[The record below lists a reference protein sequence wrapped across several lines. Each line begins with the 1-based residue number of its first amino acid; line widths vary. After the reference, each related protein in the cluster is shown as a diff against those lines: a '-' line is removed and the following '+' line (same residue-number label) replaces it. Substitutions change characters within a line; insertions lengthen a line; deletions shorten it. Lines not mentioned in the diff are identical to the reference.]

1 MYTQCLDCLTI
12 YKIVAESLQ
21 ASHGLFRCGHCGAV
35 FNALPSLTEKLP
47 EGAVVELPRSEEVLV
62 PAVLSIPAMRP
73 VRPAALRADEHD
85 VLISQ
90 FDISEAIKAS
100 DGRIEPVFSDAAP
113 KPNNNGM
120 TAGGVTAGRGAPDW
134 VSFSPGEASP
144 ALKKV
149 EVIDLGREA
158 RFSAHESANS
168 ARAKPNTSGRAH
180 YDLGPAPASKQPL
193 KPTPAKLPGAT
204 PGLSF
209 RAEVRNQYAAEAT
222 QAQRRWP
229 WVLVACILSLALIAQ
244 LGFYQRRALLAHD
257 DSRKALEFSCSLL
270 QCRLPLREDLV
281 RLKVLDSDVK
291 PHPRTQG
298 ALLITASLRNEAAF
312 AQNYPIVEVKLIDKS
327 SRAVALRRFAP
338 RSYLGDA
345 DAIAAGIAAN
355 ASLPIVFEVIDP
367 GANASGFEFSFLPG
381 PNLAEDLASGPQP

>member
-21 ASHGLFRCGHCGAV
+21 LSHGQFRCGHCGAV

-73 VRPAALRADEHD
+73 VRPAPLRPDDRDD

-90 FDISEAIKAS
+90 FDISEAINAS
-100 DGRIEPVFSDAAP
+100 AGRIEPVFSDLMPTPSNAGAP
-113 KPNNNGM
+113 P
-120 TAGGVTAGRGAPDW
+120 GRATPDW
-134 VSFSPGEASP
+134 VSFRPGEAAP
-144 ALKKV
+144 VAKKA
-149 EVIDLGREA
+149 EAFDLGREA
-158 RFSAHESANS
+158 RFSNNESANS
-168 ARAKPNTSGRAH
+168 ARPKPLVGRAH
-180 YDLGPAPASKQPL
+180 YDLGAAPPTKIPP
-193 KPTPAKLPGAT
+193 KPMVLPGAT

-209 RAEVRNQYAAEAT
+209 RAEVRSQYVPEAIT
-222 QAQRRWP
+222 PQRSWP

-257 DSRKALEFSCSLL
+257 DSRKLLELCCSLL
-270 QCRLPLREDLV
+270 QCRLPLREDLA

-291 PHPRTQG
+291 PHPRTAG
-298 ALLITASLRNEAAF
+298 ALLITASLRNDGTH
-312 AQNYPIVEVKLIDKS
+312 AQNYPIVEVKLLDKA
-327 SRAVALRRFAP
+327 SRPVALRRFAP

-345 DAIAAGIAAN
+345 NAIAAGIAAN
-355 ASLPIVFEVIDP
+355 ANLPIIFEVIDP

-381 PNLAEDLASGPQP
+381 PNLADDLTRDLANVAVP

>member
-21 ASHGLFRCGHCGAV
+21 LSHGQFRCGHCGAV

-73 VRPAALRADEHD
+73 VRPPVLHADD
-85 VLISQ
+85 QDILISQ
-90 FDISEAIKAS
+90 FDISEAIKAT
-100 DGRIEPVFSDAAP
+100 DGRIEPVFSGSTPLP
-113 KPNNNGM
+113 KN
-120 TAGGVTAGRGAPDW
+120 AGAPPARGSADW
-134 VSFSPGEASP
+134 VSFSPGESAP
-144 ALKKV
+144 VAKKV

-158 RFSAHESANS
+158 RFSGNEATKSVS
-168 ARAKPNTSGRAH
+168 KPLASGRAQ
-180 YDLGPAPASKQPL
+180 YDLGAAPSTKTPPKAQP
-193 KPTPAKLPGAT
+193 TTLPGAT

-209 RAEVRNQYAAEAT
+209 RAEVRNHYAPEA
-222 QAQRRWP
+222 AAPRRWP

-257 DSRKALEFSCSLL
+257 DSRKVLEFSCSLL
-270 QCRLPLREDLV
+270 QCRLPLREDLA

-291 PHPRTQG
+291 PHPRTKG
-298 ALLITASLRNEAAF
+298 ALLITASLRNEAAY

-355 ASLPIVFEVIDP
+355 ASLPIIFEVIDP

-381 PNLAEDLASGPQP
+381 PNLAEDPQP

>member
-1 MYTQCLDCLTI
+1 M
-12 YKIVAESLQ
+12 
-21 ASHGLFRCGHCGAV
+21 
-35 FNALPSLTEKLP
+35 
-47 EGAVVELPRSEEVLV
+47 VELPRSDEVLV

-85 VLISQ
+85 DVLISQ
-90 FDISEAIKAS
+90 FDISEAINAGA
-100 DGRIEPVFSDAAP
+100 GRIEPVFSDLTP
-113 KPNNNGM
+113 TPNN
-120 TAGGVTAGRGAPDW
+120 AGAPTERVTPDW
-134 VSFSPGEASP
+134 VSFRPGENAP

-149 EVIDLGREA
+149 EVVDLGREA

-180 YDLGPAPASKQPL
+180 YDLGPTPSVKTPQKAT
-193 KPTPAKLPGAT
+193 PTTLPGAT

-209 RAEVRNQYAAEAT
+209 RAEVRNQYATEA
-222 QAQRRWP
+222 ANSQRRWP
-229 WVLVACILSLALIAQ
+229 WVVVACILSLALLAQ

-257 DSRKALEFSCSLL
+257 DSRKVLEFSCSLL
-270 QCRLPLREDLV
+270 QCRLPLREDLA

-291 PHPRTQG
+291 PHPRTKG
-298 ALLITASLRNEAAF
+298 ALLITASLRNEAAY

-345 DAIAAGIAAN
+345 DTIAAGIAAN

-381 PNLAEDLASGPQP
+381 PNLAEGPQL

>member
-21 ASHGLFRCGHCGAV
+21 LSHGQFRCGHCGAV

-47 EGAVVELPRSEEVLV
+47 EGAVVELPRSEEVPV

-73 VRPAALRADEHD
+73 VRPSVLRTDNQD

-90 FDISEAIKAS
+90 FDISEAIKAT
-100 DGRIEPVFSDAAP
+100 DGRIEPVFSDATTTPHNASSQQRQGNAAQTP
-113 KPNNNGM
+113 
-120 TAGGVTAGRGAPDW
+120 TPDW
-134 VSFSPGEASP
+134 VSFRPGESAP
-144 ALKKV
+144 AVKKV

-158 RFSAHESANS
+158 RFSSNEAAKSAP
-168 ARAKPNTSGRAH
+168 KPLASGRAH
-180 YDLGPAPASKQPL
+180 YDLGPVPGTKTPQ
-193 KPTPAKLPGAT
+193 KPTPATLPGAT

-209 RAEVRNQYAAEAT
+209 RAEVRNHYAPDAISG
-222 QAQRRWP
+222 QRQWP

-257 DSRKALEFSCSLL
+257 DSRKVLEFSCSLL
-270 QCRLPLREDLV
+270 QCRLPLREDLA

-298 ALLITASLRNEAAF
+298 ALLITASLRNEATHP
-312 AQNYPIVEVKLIDKS
+312 QNYPIVEVKLLDKS
-327 SRAVALRRFAP
+327 SRPVALRRFAP
-338 RSYLGDA
+338 RSYLADA

-381 PNLAEDLASGPQP
+381 PNLAEGPQP